1 MRLRDTSEGELL
13 ARIFP
18 IYAGSG
24 HVDEGSVPVGP
35 GDDAAVVGAPDG
47 SVVAT
52 TDSMV
57 CGLRLPDE
65 TQPSPRQ
72 YFYVKQAHHRAHPS
86 WRQG

>member
-35 GDDAAVVGAPDG
+35 GDDAAVVLSLIHISEP
-47 SVVAT
+47 T
-52 TDSMV
+52 
-57 CGLRLPDE
+57 RP
-65 TQPSPRQ
+65 
-72 YFYVKQAHHRAHPS
+72 Y
-86 WRQG
+86 